1 MNHLQEQVVRS
12 FQTLCE
18 MLTDRGTY
26 NLDRLNSVSDVE
38 LAAMINEKSVFDIPL
53 TADTKIIYFLMTKFK
68 KAPAVDLISTEG
80 TKKVFFISRDPLTN
94 INLNTIHNDIG
105 TSIDVEFFHLK
116 ELQFNISKHY
126 LVPKHE
132 LIRDPTLIQE
142 LIASYNLKS
151 KLHLPLI
158 QKSDPMARYL
168 NAKPGDIVR
177 ITRVSPSAA
186 EYICYRCCV

>member
-1 MNHLQEQVVRS
+1 MNHLQGQVVKS

-26 NLDRLNSVSDVE
+26 NLDRLNSISEVE

-53 TADTKIIYFLMTKFK
+53 TADTKIIYFLMNKFK
-68 KAPAVDLISTEG
+68 KAPAIDLLSTEG

-94 INLNTIHNDIG
+94 INLNTIYNDIG
-105 TSIDVEFFHLK
+105 TSIDIEFFHLK
-116 ELQFNISKHY
+116 ELQFNISNHY

-142 LIASYNLKS
+142 LVTSYSLKS
-151 KLHLPLI
+151 KLHMPLI

-168 NAKPGDIVR
+168 NAKPGDIVK
-177 ITRVSPSAA
+177 ITRVSPSAG